1 MASQALIKDFEDLI
15 GKENVFTSEADR
27 QSYSFDSAVL
37 EPVVPAMVLRPTTT
51 EQLGLCVKKLYDNG
65 IPMTVRGAGT
75 NLSGGTIP
83 DHSDTVVVLTTGL
96 NRILEINSND
106 LYAVVEPG
114 VITADFAA
122 AVAAQVHHPHVG
134 LRSIGVDGLGK
145 VRQRFASE
153 GIAVDVADV
162 AVPKLADGG
171 GQYDGPPLYGE
182 RILRSA
188 AEVGQ
193 SDLGARLPLQ
203 PGGEQFGALSRA
215 GAPAFHSYD
224 HIPGHQ
230 SGLLRRGIR
239 IYPLEGK
246 ALRSETVGHA
256 DAHKG
261 LIAHGA
267 GKLPVFLR
275 REVVGIGVAQRA
287 QDLLQ
292 CGQI

>member
-1 MASQALIKDFEDLI
+1 M
-15 GKENVFTSEADR
+15 
-27 QSYSFDSAVL
+27 
-37 EPVVPAMVLRPTTT
+37 
-51 EQLGLCVKKLYDNG
+51 
-65 IPMTVRGAGT
+65 
-75 NLSGGTIP
+75 
-83 DHSDTVVVLTTGL
+83 
-96 NRILEINSND
+96 
-106 LYAVVEPG
+106 
-114 VITADFAA
+114 
-122 AVAAQVHHPHVG
+122 
-134 LRSIGVDGLGK
+134 
-145 VRQRFASE
+145 RQRFASE

-215 GAPAFHSYD
+215 GAPAFHGYD